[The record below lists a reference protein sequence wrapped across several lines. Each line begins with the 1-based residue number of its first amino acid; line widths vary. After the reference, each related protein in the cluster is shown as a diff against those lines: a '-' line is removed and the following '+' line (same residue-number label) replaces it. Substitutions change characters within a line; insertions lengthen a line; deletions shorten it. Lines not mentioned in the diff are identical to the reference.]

1 MHSTTDTRT
10 QLCSL
15 LQMLRGLL
23 YPLEFHHTY
32 VPFLPDQHFEW
43 IQSPTPL
50 LAGLH
55 SSMQREALGGVSETG
70 TAQPVVVNLDM
81 GTVSFP
87 DEKSLP
93 RCPSHIVHKYEAAI
107 NQAKVCTCAVN
118 SSLSLS
124 RSLPLCAC
132 VSIFS

>member
-1 MHSTTDTRT
+1 MVGAR
-10 QLCSL
+10 
-15 LQMLRGLL
+15 REL
-23 YPLEFHHTY
+23 Y
-32 VPFLPDQHFEW
+32 FEKE
-43 IQSPTPL
+43 SPTPL

-124 RSLPLCAC
+124 RSLPFSPALSRSLPLCAC
-132 VSIFS
+132 VSIFY